1 MNKVFIFVLLS
12 IGAVAVKVGV
22 IAGIVYVVVKVLK
35 SMNVI

>member
-1 MNKVFIFVLLS
+1 MNKVFIFVLLA
-12 IGAVAVKVGV
+12 IGAVAVNVGV